1 MNNKKVILPLLMNL
15 KNQIRF
21 TIGLI
26 LLLMLTVWATFVFIV
41 EPEHQVSSQLL
52 IQESVPVMPHL
63 AVENNQMDAQ
73 TLEAYAAFIKSTEVL
88 ELVKENLGL
97 KMSISQLRERVDI
110 SYSDHS
116 PVLAILVSSGS
127 TQQAIEIA
135 DTLAFTFQNAV
146 KKLIKSRQCH
156 NYCAGIFTGWKCRS
170 EWEYPNVR
178 ANDSGGLWLCFKCF
192 FSIVVNALKTAS
204 NAKQRNIRKKENQLQ
219 TVFK

>member
-146 KKLIKSRQCH
+146 KSSLK
-156 NYCAGIFTGWKCRS
+156 AD
-170 EWEYPNVR
+170 NVTII
-178 ANDSGGLWLCFKCF
+178 APASSQDGSVDPSGNTLMFALMIAAVCGFVLSV
-192 FSIVVNALKTAS
+192 FSAS
-204 NAKQRNIRKKENQLQ
+204 L
-219 TVFK
+219 

>member
-116 PVLAILVSSGS
+116 PVLAILVSSDS

-135 DTLAFTFQNAV
+135 DALAFTFQNAV
-146 KKLIKSRQCH
+146 KSSLK
-156 NYCAGIFTGWKCRS
+156 AD
-170 EWEYPNVR
+170 NVTII
-178 ANDSGGLWLCFKCF
+178 APASSQDGSVDPSGNTLMFALMIAAVCGFVLSV
-192 FSIVVNALKTAS
+192 FSAFVVNALKTAS

>member
-26 LLLMLTVWATFVFIV
+26 LLLTLTVWAIFVFIV

-146 KKLIKSRQCH
+146 KSSLK
-156 NYCAGIFTGWKCRS
+156 AD
-170 EWEYPNVR
+170 NVTII
-178 ANDSGGLWLCFKCF
+178 APASSQDGSVDPSGNTLMFALMIAAVCGFVLSV
-192 FSIVVNALKTAS
+192 FSAFVVNALKTAS

>member
-116 PVLAILVSSGS
+116 PVLAILVSSDS

-146 KKLIKSRQCH
+146 KSSLK
-156 NYCAGIFTGWKCRS
+156 AD
-170 EWEYPNVR
+170 NVTII
-178 ANDSGGLWLCFKCF
+178 APASSQDGSVDPSGNTLMFALMIAAVCGFVLSV
-192 FSIVVNALKTAS
+192 FSAFVVNALKTAS
-204 NAKQRNIRKKENQLQ
+204 NAKQRNIRKKKNQLQ